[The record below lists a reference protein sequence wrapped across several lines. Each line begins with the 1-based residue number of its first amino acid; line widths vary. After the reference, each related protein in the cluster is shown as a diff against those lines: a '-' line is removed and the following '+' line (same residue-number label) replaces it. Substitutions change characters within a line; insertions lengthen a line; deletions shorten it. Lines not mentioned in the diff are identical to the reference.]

1 LTADRR
7 RPRISDVRFV
17 PLLAALALAAGAAP
31 AAAAPA
37 VDAVV
42 VWAPGLERAPLVD
55 VARARG
61 VGVIDRSPPPAPA
74 PGHRAAGGPGD
85 RGLRRAG
92 ARRRLATLGARGPR
106 STPPAMVIS
115 GPTALA
121 VLFMYR
127 ALVRTQRGDAS
138 GAWDEW
144 SSAAVIAPERTLDP
158 ARFAPRAVADL
169 DRARAAVAARARV
182 ALEITDAVGCQLV
195 LDGAATAATASVL
208 MGNHWLRV
216 SCPGAEPW
224 GMRLAVSAASATVS
238 VAARRSLAPADD
250 ELLVVARG
258 VGAHEFVTVVARG
271 DLVWIRRIGGD
282 GRERDRRTVAV
293 GDGGAV
299 IADAVAALMRPA
311 AARVP
316 WYRTRWAWAAGIA
329 GATAAIAIPLTLII
343 AGGDAPTTATVVGPG
358 GRL

>member
-1 LTADRR
+1 M
-7 RPRISDVRFV
+7 
-17 PLLAALALAAGAAP
+17 AALASVASAAP
-31 AAAAPA
+31 AHAAPS

-42 VWAPGLERAPLVD
+42 VWAPGVDRAPVV
-55 VARARG
+55 VAARTAG

-74 PGHRAAGGPGD
+74 PAIAPLVARAIEAYD
-85 RGLRRAG
+85 ALALDD
-92 ARRRLATLGARGPR
+92 AWATLERARAEVDATGGGDL
-106 STPPAMVIS
+106 

-121 VLFMYR
+121 DLFMYR

-169 DRARAAVAARARV
+169 ERARAAVAARARV

-224 GMRLAVSAASATVS
+224 GMRLAVSAATATVS

-258 VGAHEFVTVVARG
+258 AGAHEFVTVVARG

>member
-1 LTADRR
+1 M
-7 RPRISDVRFV
+7 
-17 PLLAALALAAGAAP
+17 AALALVASVAAVHAAP
-31 AAAAPA
+31 S

-42 VWAPGLERAPLVD
+42 VWAPGVDRAPV
-55 VARARG
+55 VAAARAAG
-61 VGVIDRSPPPAPA
+61 VGVIDRSPTPAPPPAIA
-74 PGHRAAGGPGD
+74 PLVAQAIEAYDALALDDAWAKLERARAEVDATGGGD
-85 RGLRRAG
+85 L
-92 ARRRLATLGARGPR
+92 
-106 STPPAMVIS
+106 

-121 VLFMYR
+121 DLFMYR
-127 ALVRTQRGDAS
+127 ALVRTQRGDGS

-169 DRARAAVAARARV
+169 ERARAAVAARARV
-182 ALEITDAVGCQLV
+182 GLEITDAAGCQLV
-195 LDGAATAATASVL
+195 LDGAATAPTASVL

-224 GMRLAVSAASATVS
+224 GMRLAVSAATATVS
-238 VAARRSLAPADD
+238 VAARRNLAPADD

-258 VGAHEFVTVVARG
+258 AGARAFVTVVARG
-271 DLVWIRRIGGD
+271 DLVWVRRIGGD
-282 GRERDRRTVAV
+282 GRERDRRTVAL

-299 IADAVAALMRPA
+299 IADAVTALMRPA
-311 AARVP
+311 APRLP

-343 AGGDAPTTATVVGPG
+343 AGGDAPTSATVVGPG

>member
-1 LTADRR
+1 M
-7 RPRISDVRFV
+7 
-17 PLLAALALAAGAAP
+17 PLLAALALAAGVAPVHAAP
-31 AAAAPA
+31 S

-42 VWAPGLERAPLVD
+42 VWAPGVDRAPVAAA
-55 VARARG
+55 ARAAG
-61 VGVIDRSPPPAPA
+61 VGVIDRSPAPA
-74 PGHRAAGGPGD
+74 P
-85 RGLRRAG
+85 
-92 ARRRLATLGARGPR
+92 
-106 STPPAMVIS
+106 PPAIAPLVAQAIEAYDALALDDAWAKLERARAEVDATGGGDL

-121 VLFMYR
+121 DLFMYR

-169 DRARAAVAARARV
+169 ERARAAVAARARV
-182 ALEITDAVGCQLV
+182 PLDITDAAGCQLM
-195 LDGAATAATASVL
+195 LDGAATAPTASVL

-224 GMRLAVSAASATVS
+224 GMRLAVSAATATVS
-238 VAARRSLAPADD
+238 VAARRNLAPADD

-258 VGAHEFVTVVARG
+258 AGAREFVTVVARG
-271 DLVWIRRIGGD
+271 DLVWVRRIGGD
-282 GRERDRRTVAV
+282 GRERDRRTVALA
-293 GDGGAV
+293 DGGAV
-299 IADAVAALMRPA
+299 IAEAATALMRPTA
-311 AARVP
+311 PRQP